1 MSKKILNNKIN
12 NRLILKNTLYL
23 YLRMFLIMAIN
34 LYTVRAILNILGVID
49 YGIYN
54 AVGGVVA
61 MFSFLNS
68 TLTTS
73 AQRYFSTFLVKS
85 NIEKVRDWFSLNC
98 AVTFFFAI
106 AIFIILET
114 AGLWFLNTKMTIPSD
129 RSMAANIV
137 FQFSVFTVLLN
148 IVKIPYD
155 ALIIAKER
163 MKAFAIIGIVDALLK
178 FSVAFVLFYFFVD
191 FDKLIVYGALMMFV
205 YAIIALI
212 YIFYCINNF
221 HESKWK
227 LYWNKYEIRELLVFS
242 GWHFWGSVSS
252 VIRSHGINLLLNVFF
267 SPVVNAARGI
277 AYQINTAVSQF
288 SVNFSTASRPQIY
301 KSYAAG
307 DYEGMNQLVMR
318 SCILCFFLNSVI
330 VVPLII
336 NTAFVLEVWLSN
348 VPDYSVIFTKIV
360 LVTGLIECANTPL
373 MTAALCTTDI
383 KKYTVIVSFF
393 TMLNLPISYVVLRMG
408 GTPQSTMIVTAVLSL
423 IALFVRAKLI
433 SEKVPISYKQF
444 YLIVLKVLIVNF
456 ISFTIASRFEV
467 FFNTKLSQLIVTSFV
482 SVTIITVLFS
492 VFVISRSDIK
502 VLLVIMKNKLKINA

>member
-1 MSKKILNNKIN
+1 MSQEILNNKIN

-73 AQRYFSTFLVKS
+73 AQRYFSTFLVRS
-85 NIEKVRDWFSLNC
+85 SIEKVRDWFSLNC
-98 AVTFFFAI
+98 VVTFFFAI
-106 AIFIILET
+106 TILIVLET
-114 AGLWFLNTKMTIPSD
+114 VGLWFLNTKMTIPDD
-129 RSMAANIV
+129 RIVAANIV

-148 IVKIPYD
+148 VVKIPYD

-163 MKAFAIIGIVDALLK
+163 MKAFAIIGIIDAFLK
-178 FSVAFVLFYFFVD
+178 LSVAFILFFVN
-191 FDKLIVYGALMMFV
+191 FDRLIAYGALMMIV
-205 YAIIALI
+205 YAIIALV
-212 YIFYCINNF
+212 YIFYCIKNF
-221 HESKWK
+221 QESKWK
-227 LYWNKYEIRELLVFS
+227 FYWNKHEIKELLIFS
-242 GWHFWGSVSS
+242 GWHFWGSISS
-252 VIRSHGINLLLNVFF
+252 VVRSHGINLLLNVFF

-307 DYEGMNQLVMR
+307 DYKGMNQLVMR

-330 VVPLII
+330 VLPLII
-336 NTAFVLEVWLSN
+336 NTDFVLEIWLKD
-348 VPDYSVIFTKIV
+348 VPEYSVLFTKLV

-373 MTAALCTTDI
+373 MTAALCTTNI
-383 KKYTVIVSFF
+383 KKYTIVVSFF
-393 TMLNLPISYVVLRMG
+393 TMLNLPISYIVLKMG
-408 GTPQSTMIVTAVLSL
+408 GAPQSTMVVTAVLSL
-423 IALFVRAKLI
+423 VALFVRAKLI
-433 SEKVPISYKQF
+433 SENVPISVRQF
-444 YLIVLKVLIVNF
+444 YLIVLKVLFVNL
-456 ISFTIASRFEV
+456 ISWIISSYFVVLFESR
-467 FFNTKLSQLIVTSFV
+467 LIQLIVTSFV
-482 SVTIITVLFS
+482 SIILISVLFS

-502 VLLVIMKNKLKINA
+502 VLLVIVKNKFNINA